1 MRIGLLSVWYE
12 RGQAYVTW
20 TLRKALE
27 EAGHECYVL
36 ARGGTAGDGIIHLE
50 QEGIWRVPNLQPV
63 EVEVR
68 REDGRVERVYPYH
81 IHPDVL
87 RGWIAQNR
95 LDAVIFN
102 EEYDWYMVWAA
113 KEAGVRVLTY
123 LDYYKDEWARPLGTW
138 RRQRYVSGH
147 GWCEE
152 VGKDRYARVFGWIEW
167 PERATEWLEVLWK
180 WRDTVPMRLYDA
192 VLCSSHRS
200 LNMVKDVCNAHYIGW
215 AVDTELFKPPTG
227 ERPYTFFHNAGWFGQ
242 NLRKNTPA
250 AIRAFARVADEVPS
264 ATLLVHAQQTD
275 LSWLPD
281 DVREIVEEHPR
292 IERRWGTLP
301 APGLYHMGRV
311 LLFPTKL
318 EGLGLPLFEALAC
331 GMPVIATDAPP
342 MNEYI
347 IPGETGYLVPV
358 AETVRRDDGI
368 AIPETLVDEA
378 GLADALVAFADAPDD
393 VERMGRNAR
402 AYAEEHLRIADLGQR
417 VSAVLEGICA

>member
-1 MRIGLLSVWYE
+1 MRIGFVSVWYE

-36 ARGGTAGDGIIHLE
+36 ARPGTALGERAHILTT
-50 QEGIWRVPNLQPV
+50 GIWNVPRLNVATHMWVDPD
-63 EVEVR
+63 EFARWVR
-68 REDGRVERVYPYH
+68 EH
-81 IHPDVL
+81 H
-87 RGWIAQNR
+87 
-95 LDAVIFN
+95 LDCVIFN
-102 EEYDWYMVWAA
+102 EEYGWYLVRRC
-113 KEAGVRVLTY
+113 KELGVKTVTY
-123 LDYYKDEWARPLGTW
+123 LDYYEPEWAKPLGEW
-138 RRQRYVSGH
+138 RPREYVPGQ
-147 GWCEE
+147 GW
-152 VGKDRYARVFGWIEW
+152 VRLDGSAVFGWMDYR
-167 PERATEWLEVLWK
+167 RAN
-180 WRDTVPMRLYDA
+180 WREIVQDWGDLVPMRLYDA

-200 LNMVKDVCNAHYIGW
+200 LDMVKDVCAAHYIGW
-215 AVDTELFKPPTG
+215 GVDTDLFHPPAETP
-227 ERPYTFFHNAGWFGQ
+227 PYAFFHNAGWLGK
-242 NLRKNTPA
+242 NMRKNTPA
-250 AIRAFARVADEVPS
+250 AIRAFKRVMETHPTAS
-264 ATLLVHAQQTD
+264 LFVHAQEPEPEYKPAE
-275 LSWLPD
+275 W
-281 DVREIVEEHPR
+281 RERTIS
-292 IERRWGTLP
+292 IERLPADCAMTVMQAPAERLRYHAETLP

-347 IPGETGYLVPV
+347 LPGQTGYLVPV

-378 GLADALVAFADAPDD
+378 ELVRAMGIFAISPDD

-417 VSAVLEGICA
+417 VSAVLEGICE